1 MKEFI
6 KEEWG
11 ALVGL
16 AIMAGIVIYA
26 IQNPSPSKQDVI
38 DVQKNQIEQAR
49 VYVESLA
56 RVEKELKRIGDHL
69 EAKPLLPD
77 VRLEN

>member
-1 MKEFI
+1 MFI
-6 KEEWG
+6 
-11 ALVGL
+11 ALVTMVALQFWGTGSAL
-16 AIMAGIVIYA
+16 
-26 IQNPSPSKQDVI
+26 I
-38 DVQKNQIEQAR
+38 DIQKNQIEQAK

-77 VRLEN
+77 VRIKEVKQ